1 MWGVGCRGVRLI
13 IERIGPPPMWTSV
26 LMFTYMVIMFK
37 ELVGDTCP
45 DLPKSA

>member
-1 MWGVGCRGVRLI
+1 M
-13 IERIGPPPMWTSV
+13 PMWTSV

-45 DLPKSA
+45 DLSKVGLRNLIYQAGNKPKSTEY